1 MTLIYESKAY
11 GPSVGVPEEVYRAYG
26 PTHPDIIE
34 INVNLKLSS
43 TKGQRET
50 RSVTISWLLKF
61 MFVSTESHLDYDQLI
76 ICYFL

>member
-1 MTLIYESKAY
+1 MNVRIY
-11 GPSVGVPEEVYRAYG
+11 SVSFLY
-26 PTHPDIIE
+26 IIE